1 MTDTAADVE
10 GQGTAG
16 VSVDEQLLQG
26 LPTPVVR
33 IIRLLAQRGIP
44 SFVDASGGP
53 VLVPLVEC
61 GITFVMSRSL
71 DSIGF
76 RSLWSRGFSSARYRD
91 AVNVCAEWNRSVG
104 YLKAFATE
112 PSLEQNQAVRIAGVG
127 QIMCDEREEVLGQ
140 RLDDSIYLIQNF
152 YAWVNEQCPDPIRIP
167 NAPYGRRA

>member
-16 VSVDEQLLQG
+16 MSVDEQLLQG
-26 LPTPVVR
+26 LPTPIAR

-44 SFVDASGGP
+44 SYVNASGGP
-53 VLVPLVEC
+53 VLVPLVDC
-61 GITFVMSRSL
+61 GITFVMSKSL

-76 RSLWSRGFSSARYRD
+76 TSLWSRGFSSARYRD
-91 AVNVCAEWNRSVG
+91 AVNVCTEWNRSVG
-104 YLKAFATE
+104 YLKAYATE

-127 QIMCDEREEVLGQ
+127 QIMYDERDEVLGQ
-140 RLDDSIYLIQNF
+140 RLDDSIYLIQNL

-167 NAPYGRRA
+167 NAPYGRGA

>member
-61 GITFVMSRSL
+61 GIHFVMSRSL

-91 AVNVCAEWNRSVG
+91 AVNICAEWNRSVG
-104 YLKAFATE
+104 YLKAYATE
-112 PSLEQNQAVRIAGVG
+112 PSLEQNQAVRIAGAG
-127 QIMCDEREEVLGQ
+127 QIVCDEREEVLGQ

>member
-16 VSVDEQLLQG
+16 MSVDEQLLQG
-26 LPTPVVR
+26 LPTPIAR

-44 SFVDASGGP
+44 SYVNVSGGP
-53 VLVPLVEC
+53 VLVPLVDC
-61 GITFVMSRSL
+61 GITFVMSKSL

-76 RSLWSRGFSSARYRD
+76 TSLWSRGFSSARYRD

-104 YLKAFATE
+104 YLKAYATE
-112 PSLEQNQAVRIAGVG
+112 PSLEQNQAVRIEGVG
-127 QIMCDEREEVLGQ
+127 QVMCDERDEVLGQ

-152 YAWVNEQCPDPIRIP
+152 YAWVNEQCPDPIRMP
-167 NAPYGRRA
+167 NAPYGRGA

>member
-61 GITFVMSRSL
+61 GINFVMSRSL

-104 YLKAFATE
+104 YLKAYATE
-112 PSLEQNQAVRIAGVG
+112 PSLEQNQAVRIAGAG